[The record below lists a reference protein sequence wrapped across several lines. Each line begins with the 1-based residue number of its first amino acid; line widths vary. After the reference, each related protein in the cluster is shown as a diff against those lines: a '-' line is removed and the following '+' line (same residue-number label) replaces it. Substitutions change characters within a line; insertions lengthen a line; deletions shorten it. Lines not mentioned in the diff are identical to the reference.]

1 MKRILLTTSL
11 SLTLSAA
18 FGPVWA
24 APATDEGVARLT
36 AMFQRYLGTTAN
48 AVAVTAEGETYSVTI
63 DPAAYAALI
72 PAEAGVTVKVSP
84 LELTLGD
91 QGDGTWAVTV
101 GQPFAVNVDGGD
113 KMKIDYA
120 IADLSMN
127 GTFDEAL
134 MAFRENEWKA
144 SEVVVNET
152 LPMEP
157 GGATYS
163 VSYTIAEQAGQTSA
177 VAGAGG
183 GVDGSGSFTQTGM
196 RQVMSY
202 PAMAEGMGPFELEAT
217 MASGAGTMTY
227 TGGRPD
233 AFLSLAA
240 WFVAHPSVDAIK
252 GAQDDLRNELSAGL
266 PFFATAA
273 VDASYTDVVVKSP
286 MGDFAVANAAVEVD
300 ANGLVTDGRIREAV
314 RLDGFS
320 MPEALLPPWAVTLVP
335 KSLSFDVAADGF
347 NPRDPVRMIIE
358 AFDLTQPEPIPETMG
373 PDLLAALLPEG
384 SADVTFAPGNITG
397 ADYSVTFEGG
407 LTAGP
412 MAMPTGKAMIR
423 AEGLD
428 KVEAA
433 LAAAPPDV
441 SAQAM
446 GTIMLLK
453 GMGKMEGEGSYSWDI
468 DATEPGKLLVNGADM
483 SMMMGMGQ

>member
-1 MKRILLTTSL
+1 MKQVLLTTSL
-11 SLTLSAA
+11 SLALAA
-18 FGPVWA
+18 MFGPAWA
-24 APATDEGVARLT
+24 APATEEGAARLT
-36 AMFQRYLGTTAN
+36 AVFQRYLGTTSN
-48 AVAVTAEGETYSVTI
+48 AVAVTAEGETYSVKI

-72 PAEAGVTVKVSP
+72 PADAEVKVSVTP
-84 LELTLGD
+84 LSLTLGD
-91 QGDGTWAVTV
+91 QGDGTWAVTMD
-101 GQPFAVNVDGGD
+101 QPFAVNIDGGD

-120 IADLSMN
+120 AASLAMN

-134 MAFRENEWKA
+134 MAFRENAWKL
-144 SEVVVNET
+144 SDVVVNET
-152 LPMEP
+152 LPMES
-157 GGATYS
+157 GGATYG
-163 VSYTIAEQAGQTSA
+163 VSYTVAEQAGQTAAS
-177 VAGAGG
+177 AGAGG
-183 GVDGSGSFTQTGM
+183 GVDGSGSLTQTGM

-202 PAMAEGMGPFELEAT
+202 PAMAEGMGPFEMEAT
-217 MASGAGTMTY
+217 MASGAVEMSY

-240 WFVAHPSVDAIK
+240 WFVAHPSVDSITA
-252 GAQDDLRNELSAGL
+252 AQDDLRNELSAGL

-273 VDASYTDVVVKSP
+273 VDASYTDIVLKSP
-286 MGDFAVANAAVEVD
+286 MGDFAVASAAVEVD
-300 ANGLVTDGRIREAV
+300 ANGLVTDGRFREAV
-314 RLDGFS
+314 RLEGFS
-320 MPEALLPPWAVTLVP
+320 MPGALLPPWAVALVP
-335 KSLSFDVAADGF
+335 QSLSFDVAADRF

-358 AFDLTQPEPIPETMG
+358 AFDLTKPEPLPQTMG
-373 PDLLAALLPEG
+373 PELLAALLPEG
-384 SADVTFAPGNITG
+384 SADVTFAPGNISG

-412 MAMPTGKAMIR
+412 GTMPTGKAMIR

-433 LAAAPPDV
+433 LAAAPPEV

-453 GMGKMEGEGSYSWDI
+453 GMGRTEGEGSYSWDI